1 MKKSVK
7 RLISFLL
14 VISLVLT
21 SSISVFAAAEEE
33 YLSELRLVY
42 AENYSEAKEILKDTN
57 FKDYEVLNEN
67 LNKNTNKIGVWLA
80 YKTTT
85 DIEEAITD
93 LSVMQM
99 QGGYSEGNYQ
109 EMLKESYSEYR
120 DMGNIYLQAIDYFI
134 EAYDS
139 GDYLADVA
147 YRQLNFYTVK
157 TVGKTTQKPHSF
169 EGELL
174 GDIFYEGID
183 VEDLATLFM
192 QGNAYALQNIRSLLA
207 MGVSYNEDG
216 LTYMEKVVEAAA
228 KMNADPEAF
237 ENNGVDKLLPKISA
251 VLNSLREQF
260 KRLETVEK
268 EFNWEDDVFTKD
280 EIEFA
285 EISLIATLMRDAE
298 YLDGKSLY
306 DFCKE
311 YKRGVPDAKLYPLA
325 VALNPGQAALTEVFH
340 FYDVIR
346 YSISDMSPDVIEE
359 KLSEQEEIYAE
370 EPFNLYAGVDR
381 SIFDGSFALTTA
393 AARANDM
400 NEYSLEEILFGNA
413 ASAHMTVAVSAGAI
427 GLGITVYALCRTIYY
442 KTHMVNASDAAGGSA
457 NTAMVDALKNA
468 AESVN
473 NLATKVAANHG
484 DLTYGQLVDNI
495 INNNLSS
502 INKVLSTSIK
512 NFDVG
517 NYTTLSEKLDM
528 LNQWADSA
536 DDILAADLDTLDDIA
551 LAAKAANKNAFS
563 YDFNDSYSYSKVL
576 YGGGTT
582 LTTILY
588 LAGGAMML
596 YSAITMGITIYN
608 YYHPDYDD
616 IPTAMVDMIETA
628 DGDRF
633 IKYDAVLEAEP
644 KTEGDKK
651 GAYLPGDLNAFN
663 AQRWNALYYTKS
675 YEAGKPLLADEF
687 IVSASNNKAK
697 DGYTPVHRF
706 GEVICYDLNKY
717 NFSDK
722 SPSIYLS
729 VKQSKNDK
737 AAVADVPEVIGS
749 IFSGGMWLLFGGI
762 GAIVGVGGTLGTQS
776 LLKKKHT
783 QKTED

>member
-1 MKKSVK
+1 
-7 RLISFLL
+7 
-14 VISLVLT
+14 
-21 SSISVFAAAEEE
+21 VFAAAEEE

-42 AENYSEAKEILKDTN
+42 AENYSEAKEILKDTK

-174 GDIFYEGID
+174 GDIFYVGID

-228 KMNADPEAF
+228 KMNADPNAF

-268 EFNWEDDVFTKD
+268 EFNWEDDVFTKE

-311 YKRGVPDAKLYPLA
+311 YKRGVPDSKLYPLA

-400 NEYSLEEILFGNA
+400 NEYSLEEILFGDA

-484 DLTYGQLVDNI
+484 DLTYGQLVDNM

-687 IVSASNNKAK
+687 TVSASNNKAK

-783 QKTED
+783 PKTED

>member
-1 MKKSVK
+1 
-7 RLISFLL
+7 
-14 VISLVLT
+14 
-21 SSISVFAAAEEE
+21 VFAAAEEE

-42 AENYSEAKEILKDTN
+42 AENYSEAKEILKDTK

-85 DIEEAITD
+85 DIEDAITD

-228 KMNADPEAF
+228 KMNADPKAF

-268 EFNWEDDVFTKD
+268 EFNWEDDVFTKE

-400 NEYSLEEILFGNA
+400 NEYSLEEILFGDA

-473 NLATKVAANHG
+473 NLATQVAANHG
-484 DLTYGQLVDNI
+484 DLTYGQLVDNM

-687 IVSASNNKAK
+687 TVSASNNKAK